1 MIEYVKCLNFLQK
14 TVANILR
21 LSYNKIIKKVN
32 HQTKRSEKMKV
43 IMYGR
48 YYEYTRQYREFKKE
62 MEERDKKIKH
72 LF

>member
-1 MIEYVKCLNFLQK
+1 
-14 TVANILR
+14 
-21 LSYNKIIKKVN
+21 
-32 HQTKRSEKMKV
+32 MKV